1 MLGFLLSRVTGL
13 LRTVVIGYRF
23 GTGPDLDAYLVANRI
38 SDTLFQIV
46 AGGAVSAAF
55 IPVLAVYLG
64 RDDRAEAWR
73 LVSALFTIAVALMV
87 PLSVLLAVFAEDVMG
102 IAGGFD
108 AERRRL
114 SADMLRILLISP
126 TVFALGTLATSVL
139 NKEGRFL
146 LPALAPTAYNLG
158 IVGGALLLAEPLGI
172 RGLAVGASVGAV
184 LYWLIQ
190 LPGLAG
196 VGLRYQP
203 WLGLGHGGVR
213 SVGRLVVPRML
224 GLAVAQLNF
233 LVIFALASPIP
244 GAIAALDYAW
254 TLVMLPLGLFAMAIS
269 TAVFP
274 TLAEQGAADELAELT
289 RTLSGTL
296 RVILYLTIPATAG
309 LIALGEPLVRAL
321 LERGEFDAS
330 STALTVVALRFY
342 AVGLIGQ
349 AAVEIVTRAFY
360 ALQDTRTPV
369 LIAFAA
375 MAANLALGVALRP
388 ALGHGGLALSLS
400 LASLLE
406 AALLVVI
413 ARRRLRGLDEARL
426 LVSALR
432 SAAGAALVALTL
444 LLAAPA
450 FHTVEATAGDLGR
463 LLLLGLGVA
472 VGAGVYLLATVALRS
487 EEPTQLLGVVRR
499 RLGA

>member
-1 MLGFLLSRVTGL
+1 MAGFLLSRVTGL
-13 LRTVVIGYRF
+13 LRTIAIGYRF
-23 GTGPDLDAYLVANRI
+23 GTGPELDAYLVANRI
-38 SDTLFQIV
+38 SDTLFQVV

-64 RDDRAEAWR
+64 RDDRAEAWQ

-87 PLSVLLAVFAEDVMG
+87 PLSLLLAVFAEPVMA

-108 AERRRL
+108 AEQRRL
-114 SADMLRILLISP
+114 GAEMLRILLISP

-146 LPALAPTAYNLG
+146 LPAIAPTAYNLG
-158 IVGGALLLAEPLGI
+158 IIGGALFLAGPLGVL
-172 RGLAVGASVGAV
+172 GLAVGASIGAV
-184 LYWLIQ
+184 LYWVIQ
-190 LPGLAG
+190 LPGLTG
-196 VGLRYQP
+196 LGLRYRP

-233 LVIFALASPIP
+233 VVIFALASPIP

-254 TLVMLPLGLFAMAIS
+254 TLAMLPLGLFAMAIS

-274 TLAEQGAADELAELT
+274 TLAEQGAADDLAELT
-289 RTLSGTL
+289 RTLAGTL

-309 LIALGEPLVRAL
+309 LIVLGEPLVRAL
-321 LERGEFDAS
+321 LERGEFDGS
-330 STALTVVALRFY
+330 STALTVAALRFY

-349 AAVEIVTRAFY
+349 AVVEIVTRAFY

-375 MAANLALGVALRP
+375 MAANLALCVVLRP
-388 ALGHGGLALSLS
+388 ALGHGGLALALS

-406 AALLVVI
+406 AGLLVAI
-413 ARRRLRGLDEARL
+413 ARRRLRGLDEPRL
-426 LVSALR
+426 LGSAVR
-432 SAAGAALVALTL
+432 SAAGAALFALPL
-444 LLAAPA
+444 LLAEPLFESLGAS
-450 FHTVEATAGDLGR
+450 TGGLGR
-463 LLLLGLGVA
+463 LLLLGAGVA

>member
-1 MLGFLLSRVTGL
+1 MAGFLLSRVTGL
-13 LRTVVIGYRF
+13 LRTVAIGYRF
-23 GTGPDLDAYLVANRI
+23 GTGSELDVYLVANRI
-38 SDTLFQIV
+38 SDTLFQVV

-87 PLSVLLAVFAEDVMG
+87 PLSLLLALFAEPVMG
-102 IAGGFD
+102 MAGGFD
-108 AERRRL
+108 AEQRRL
-114 SADMLRILLISP
+114 GADMLRILLISP

-158 IVGGALLLAEPLGI
+158 IIGGALLLAEPLGV

-184 LYWLIQ
+184 LYWVIQ

-196 VGLRYQP
+196 IGLRYRP

-224 GLAVAQLNF
+224 GLATSQLNF

-254 TLVMLPLGLFAMAIS
+254 TLAMLPTGLFAMAIS

-274 TLAEQGAADELAELT
+274 TLAEQGAADERAELT
-289 RTLSGTL
+289 RTLAGAL
-296 RVILYLTIPATAG
+296 RVILYLTIPSIAG
-309 LIALGEPLVRAL
+309 IVVLGEPLVRAL
-321 LERGEFDAS
+321 LERGQFDAG

-349 AAVEIVTRAFY
+349 AAVEIVARAFS
-360 ALQDTRTPV
+360 ALHDTRTPV
-369 LIAFAA
+369 LIAAAA
-375 MAANLALGVALRP
+375 MAANFAMAVALRP
-388 ALGHGGLALSLS
+388 SLGHGGLALALS
-400 LASLLE
+400 LASLVE
-406 AALLVVI
+406 ASLLVAI
-413 ARRRLRGLDEARL
+413 ARRRLHGLDERRL
-426 LVSALR
+426 LG
-432 SAAGAALVALTL
+432 SAARSLVGAG
-444 LLAAPA
+444 LLAALLIAALPLL
-450 FHTVEATAGDLGR
+450 ESPGDGAAR
-463 LLLLGLGVA
+463 LLLLGLVVA
-472 VGAGVYLLATVALRS
+472 LGAGVYLLATVALRS

>member
-1 MLGFLLSRVTGL
+1 MAGFLLSRVTGL
-13 LRTVVIGYRF
+13 LRTVAIGYRF
-23 GTGPDLDAYLVANRI
+23 GTGGELDAYLVANRI

-87 PLSVLLAVFAEDVMG
+87 PLSVLLAVFAEPVMG
-102 IAGGFD
+102 LAGGFD
-108 AERRRL
+108 AEQRRL
-114 SADMLRILLISP
+114 AADMLRILLISP

-158 IVGGALLLAEPLGI
+158 IIGGAVFLAEPLGV
-172 RGLAVGASVGAV
+172 RGLAVGASIGAV

-196 VGLRYQP
+196 VGLRYRP

-224 GLAVAQLNF
+224 GLAAAQLNF

-254 TLVMLPLGLFAMAIS
+254 ALAMLPTGLFAMAIS

-274 TLAEQGAADELAELT
+274 TLAEQGAADQLADLT
-289 RTLSGTL
+289 HTLAGTL
-296 RVILYLTIPATAG
+296 RVILYLTIPASAG
-309 LIALGEPLVRAL
+309 LIVLAEPLVRAL
-321 LERGEFDAS
+321 LERGEFDAG
-330 STALTVVALRFY
+330 STALTVVALRYY
-342 AVGLIGQ
+342 AIGLLGLG
-349 AAVEIVTRAFY
+349 AVEIVTRAFY
-360 ALQDTRTPV
+360 ALHDTRTPV
-369 LIAFAA
+369 LIAAAA
-375 MAANLALGVALRP
+375 MAANFALGVALRP
-388 ALGHGGLALSLS
+388 ALGHGGLALALS

-406 AALLVVI
+406 AGLLLAIV
-413 ARRRLRGLDEARL
+413 RRRLRGLDEPRL
-426 LVSALR
+426 IGSTLRSLVSA
-432 SAAGAALVALTL
+432 ALLSLLL
-444 LLAAPA
+444 LLAAPTLDGLGA
-450 FHTVEATAGDLGR
+450 SVGDLGR
-463 LLLLGLGVA
+463 LALLGAGVA
-472 VGAGVYLLATVALRS
+472 AGAAVYLLATIALRS